1 MDVDQML
8 MLMIYIVIKC
18 QDPEMFAHFK
28 LANMFATSSIKQSKL
43 GYCAMNL
50 CACIEQVIVLEKSD
64 ILEPGVAIDQIV
76 EEESKEPHQNKV
88 EVTNNEKVKEKE
100 EEEERFSK
108 VDEEE
113 ELKDIVFS
121 ETLDDRFAHLFKN
134 PVPLQEE
141 NQS

>member
-1 MDVDQML
+1 
-8 MLMIYIVIKC
+8 
-18 QDPEMFAHFK
+18 
-28 LANMFATSSIKQSKL
+28 
-43 GYCAMNL
+43 
-50 CACIEQVIVLEKSD
+50 
-64 ILEPGVAIDQIV
+64 
-76 EEESKEPHQNKV
+76 
-88 EVTNNEKVKEKE
+88 VTNNEKVKEK

-141 NQS
+141 N

>member
-1 MDVDQML
+1 M
-8 MLMIYIVIKC
+8 
-18 QDPEMFAHFK
+18 
-28 LANMFATSSIKQSKL
+28 
-43 GYCAMNL
+43 
-50 CACIEQVIVLEKSD
+50 
-64 ILEPGVAIDQIV
+64 
-76 EEESKEPHQNKV
+76 
-88 EVTNNEKVKEKE
+88 TNNEKVKEKE

-141 NQS
+141 N